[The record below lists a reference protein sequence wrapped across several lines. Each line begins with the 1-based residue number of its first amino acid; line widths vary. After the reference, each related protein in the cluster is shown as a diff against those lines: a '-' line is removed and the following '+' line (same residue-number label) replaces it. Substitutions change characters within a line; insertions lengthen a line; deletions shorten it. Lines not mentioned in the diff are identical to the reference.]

1 MTNDRIKQLRA
12 LCEAAADGPWRAGRA
27 DMVSYT
33 FEGPKAFKNVYGPR
47 ESEHPNMPG
56 EMIPTEEARAYGDK
70 CIEGAQFIAEAR
82 TALPEALDEVE
93 RLRAYATRGEH
104 RAMTLLQAIED
115 CTAMQ
120 AERDEA
126 RRIVVAMWE
135 STAVCRCGSH
145 PWDRDRV
152 CPRCA
157 GRGSLDWRFIVE
169 AYREALS
176 DD

>member
-1 MTNDRIKQLRA
+1 MAMNDDRIKQLRA
-12 LCEAAADGPWRAGRA
+12 LCEAATPGPWHYDDEGARWPAPLWYSSVILVADGAHVA
-27 DMVSYT
+27 NN
-33 FEGPKAFKNVYGPR
+33 ANL
-47 ESEHPNMPG
+47 
-56 EMIPTEEARAYGDK
+56 
-70 CIEGAQFIAEAR
+70 IAEAR